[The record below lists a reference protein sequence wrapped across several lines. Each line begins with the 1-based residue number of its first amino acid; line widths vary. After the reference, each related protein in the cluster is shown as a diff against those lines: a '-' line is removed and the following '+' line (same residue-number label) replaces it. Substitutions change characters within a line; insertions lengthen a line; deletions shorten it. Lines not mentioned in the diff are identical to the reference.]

1 YAWVTKRLRKSPPR
15 PPKRAPADPVGPAMT
30 PATAEAKLAKLKR
43 EVRREWRRRAAPV
56 RAAFA
61 RVTRRPA
68 ADLARAALVALLK
81 TAAIIALPFVL
92 LVRASVYYYEH
103 VGLDPWTALLAGAV
117 LALLVVTGYAA
128 WLSRRLTGRM
138 RFITMLKW
146 VALPLVAGWCLDALL
161 FVGGGNVKNDAVR
174 SYYTAVHPI
183 LRVALSTVIL
193 VDRR

>member
-1 YAWVTKRLRKSPPR
+1 MTARTSCGCRLHYSWVTKRLRKSPPR

-92 LVRASVYYYEH
+92 LVRASV
-103 VGLDPWTALLAGAV
+103 
-117 LALLVVTGYAA
+117 
-128 WLSRRLTGRM
+128 
-138 RFITMLKW
+138 
-146 VALPLVAGWCLDALL
+146 
-161 FVGGGNVKNDAVR
+161 
-174 SYYTAVHPI
+174 
-183 LRVALSTVIL
+183 
-193 VDRR
+193 